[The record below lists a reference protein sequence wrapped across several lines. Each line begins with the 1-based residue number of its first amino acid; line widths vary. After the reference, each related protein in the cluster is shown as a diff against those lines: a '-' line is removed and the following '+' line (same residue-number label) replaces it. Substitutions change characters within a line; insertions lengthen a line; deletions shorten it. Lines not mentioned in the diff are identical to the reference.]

1 MSARRKKE
9 LEPPVVKNV
18 QAIAELEKRML
29 EERKH
34 ISRLSEL
41 ATRVAGST
49 PFIVGHLALFAGW
62 LVINTTR
69 FAFDMA
75 PFNLLNLI
83 LALEAIILTS
93 IVLISQ
99 SDLRRVGDL
108 RAHLDLQVNILAE
121 QELTAILGLLNRIC
135 KRLDIDVRST
145 EADVEAL
152 AKATDLET
160 IATVLEKTL
169 ENDTNTNTLKL

>member
-1 MSARRKKE
+1 MSAHRRKDS
-9 LEPPVVKNV
+9 EPPVVKNV

-29 EERKH
+29 DERKH
-34 ISRLSEL
+34 ISRLSTV

-62 LVINTTR
+62 VVINTTR

-99 SDLRRVGDL
+99 SDLRRIGDR
-108 RAHLDLQVNILAE
+108 RANLDLQVNILAE
-121 QELTAILGLLNRIC
+121 QELTAILGMLNKIC
-135 KRLDIDVRST
+135 KRLEIDVHSA
-145 EADVEAL
+145 ESNVDAL
-152 AKATDLET
+152 AKDTDLEA

-169 ENDTNTNTLKL
+169 ENEASEAKT